1 MISHVL
7 ASMLFLL
14 QSGSTA
20 QAREA
25 YAACLDDALRSN
37 LESRASAAA
46 FDRAAT
52 TGCAARAAAFR
63 NAILAAETAAGSS
76 RAEAEELA
84 NMEVEDLA
92 GSMRDLYRFYLED
105 GSRPK

>member
-7 ASMLFLL
+7 ASLL
-14 QSGSTA
+14 LVLQPGSAA
-20 QAREA
+20 QARQA

-52 TGCAARAAAFR
+52 TSCAARAAAFR
-63 NAILAAETAAGSS
+63 NAILTAETAAGSS

-84 NMEVEDLA
+84 DLEVEDLA